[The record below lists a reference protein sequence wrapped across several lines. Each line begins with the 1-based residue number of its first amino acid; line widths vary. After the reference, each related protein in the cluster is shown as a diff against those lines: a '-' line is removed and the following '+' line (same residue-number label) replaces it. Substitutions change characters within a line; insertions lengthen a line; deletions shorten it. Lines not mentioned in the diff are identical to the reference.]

1 MRSTSATGAL
11 MSVTVV
17 GWVITSVL
25 QQAVARTQQFG
36 QEVIDAYNRTL
47 PVIGAGLA
55 LGVVLTRRRRRQLG
69 PHPQRIGGRPR
80 ESVPIPRP
88 AV

>member
-55 LGVVLTRRRRRQLG
+55 LGVVLTRRRRRQ
-69 PHPQRIGGRPR
+69 
-80 ESVPIPRP
+80 
-88 AV
+88 

>member
-1 MRSTSATGAL
+1 

-55 LGVVLTRRRRRQLG
+55 LGVVLTRRRRRQ
-69 PHPQRIGGRPR
+69 
-80 ESVPIPRP
+80 
-88 AV
+88 